1 MDYSKAKLILSLALL
16 IPALAIQGC
25 GGGGSG
31 STETNTNVA
40 TDTNNIGSEEYIDK
54 DAEASGCTPLSGDS
68 VYYVDKNNL
77 CGSCDDNRA
86 MEKNSIETP
95 WCTINSWISDLGA
108 DDKLVVKAGTYFESV
123 SLPGGASG
131 APFIFKA
138 YPNEKVILNGARI
151 INGWSNYQGNIYT
164 ATIDWEP
171 NQLFVGD
178 ELQTLARIPNDG
190 YWSATSVTNPAEGE
204 TTSIITDT
212 VNLSGFSADVSGADL
227 FIWAS
232 SGEVQFT
239 MPVESIN
246 NQANQISFT
255 RTNQWLTLTAGDRYW
270 IQNQLSLIDK
280 PGEWAVV
287 DNGQQYQIY
296 FWPSSIQDLQETL
309 GSYETRSVLSST
321 NVNNVVID
329 GFEVTAGG
337 NFGIRL
343 YGGDNLTIT
352 KCISHHNY
360 GHGINLRNL
369 SNSTAS
375 KNISRYNSFGITNS
389 YSENMLIEMNDIGYN
404 YNDGLTVTHSSNN
417 VTVDRNYIHHH
428 TLWGHPDNMQTYRT
442 VTNLTISNNLFV
454 SGGQNIMMEE
464 TDTVNITG
472 NTIIGSNSMSIIS
485 GHGNTDNVTIA
496 NNTITQCRYGCILF
510 TGNTHDVR
518 ENIFV
523 GGDSDTVY
531 TVPNGTDY
539 SGSDNIFYTSD
550 YRWNQSQVILHALG
564 QWNLTIDEFSALTSQ
579 DQNSIAA
586 NPLLTNLPAYY
597 SVIDTSRNQEMS
609 YDTIYL
615 AYQTVNFDVG
625 DIIELNFDG
634 IARTITAKGD
644 YSITFTPALE
654 SLTFREL
661 LVSNWKD
668 NNNLQLNATPLP
680 TSQALSMGATDDGI
694 GSKISVQS
702 YQSGDFDMD
711 GDRDILEW
719 PE

>member
-227 FIWAS
+227 FIWAR

-239 MPVESIN
+239 MPVESFN

-270 IQNQLSLIDK
+270 IENQPSLIDK

-287 DNGQQYQIY
+287 ENGQQYQIY

-309 GSYETRSVLSST
+309 GSYETRYVLSST

-343 YGGDNLTIT
+343 YGGDNLTVT

>member
-227 FIWAS
+227 FIWAR

-239 MPVESIN
+239 MPVESFN

-270 IQNQLSLIDK
+270 IENQPSLIDK

-287 DNGQQYQIY
+287 ENGQQYQIY

-309 GSYETRSVLSST
+309 GSYETRYVLSST

-343 YGGDNLTIT
+343 YGGDNLTVT

-680 TSQALSMGATDDGI
+680 TSQTLSMGATDDGI

>member
-1 MDYSKAKLILSLALL
+1 MERSKVHSILFIAAFTSATSLH
-16 IPALAIQGC
+16 GC

-31 STETNTNVA
+31 STETNTNAA
-40 TDTNNIGSEEYIDK
+40 TDTNNIGSEEYSDE

-68 VYYVDKNNL
+68 VYYVDKNSL
-77 CGSCDDNRA
+77 CGSCDDNLTL
-86 MEKNSIETP
+86 EENSIETP

-108 DDKLVVKAGTYFESV
+108 GDKLVVKAGTYFESIT
-123 SLPGGASG
+123 LPSG
-131 APFIFKA
+131 TAGSPFILKA
-138 YPNEKVILNGARI
+138 YPNEKVILNGARL

-190 YWSATSVTNPAEGE
+190 YWSATSVSNPVEDE

-212 VNLSGFSADVSGADL
+212 VNLPGFNADISGADI

-232 SGEVQFT
+232 SGERQYT
-239 MPVESIN
+239 MPAEGIN
-246 NQANQISFT
+246 PQSAQISFT
-255 RTNQWLTLTAGDRYW
+255 RTNQWLNLTDGDRYW
-270 IQNQLSLIDK
+270 IQNQPSLIDQ

-287 DNGQQYQIY
+287 ENGQRFQIY
-296 FWPSSIQDLQETL
+296 FWPNSIQDLQETL
-309 GSYETRSVLSST
+309 ASYETRAIIYG
-321 NVNNVVID
+321 NNADNTVID
-329 GFEVTAGG
+329 GFEIIASG
-337 NFGIRL
+337 NYGIRL
-343 YGGDNLTIT
+343 YGGDNLTVT
-352 KCISHHNY
+352 KCISHHNF
-360 GHGINLRNL
+360 GHGISLRNL
-369 SNSTAS
+369 TNSTAS
-375 KNISRYNSFGITNS
+375 KNISHYNSFGISNS

-442 VTNLTISNNLFV
+442 VTNLTISNNLLV

-464 TDTVNITG
+464 TNNVNITG

-518 ENIFV
+518 ENIFL
-523 GGDSDTVY
+523 GGDSDIVY
-531 TVPNGTDY
+531 TVPEGTNY
-539 SGSDNIFYTSD
+539 NGSDNLFYTSD
-550 YRWNQSQVILHALG
+550 YMWNQSQVILHALG
-564 QWNLTIDEFSALTSQ
+564 QWNLTLDEFSSLTSQ
-579 DQNSIAA
+579 DQNSIAT

-597 SVIDTSRNQEMS
+597 SVIDTSRNQEMD
-609 YDTIYL
+609 YDTIFL
-615 AYQTVNFDVG
+615 AYETENFDIG

-634 IARTITAKGD
+634 VARTITAKGD
-644 YSITFTPALE
+644 HSITFTPELE

-668 NNNLQLNATPLP
+668 NSNLQLNVTPLP
-680 TSQALSMGATDDGI
+680 ESQALSMGATNDGI
-694 GSKISVQS
+694 GSMVDIQA
-702 YQSGDFDMD
+702 YQNGDFDMD
-711 GDRDILEW
+711 GERDIPEW
-719 PE
+719 N